1 VKSSSSGC
9 GEAHPD
15 RASLERFMAGAASSD
30 ERRLVLTH
38 LLTDCPVCREI
49 TGPLAPFGRT
59 ALLQPGDAPAESGEP
74 EAVAATTSL
83 LLTRL
88 RDRQRAIE
96 KEREEAPRLTAELEG
111 QEQAHRLLLVRNS
124 ARFHNWGLTELLMEE
139 SFNSRHNDGHRT
151 LQLAELAVEIA
162 ERVDGAVYG
171 DSATNDLR
179 ARAWAMKG
187 NALRVVSNLR
197 ESGRCLNRAL
207 KLLELGTGDPLE
219 EARVCEFFA
228 ALRSNQRRIDQ
239 AVRLQQRAMR
249 LYRRAGHR
257 ERLGRAMVDLASY
270 NAIAGDR
277 EFAIELVQKAL
288 EMVDVDRDP
297 RTVLA
302 ARHNLAVFLQESGR
316 LREALEVLG
325 QARSLYE
332 TLGDRRNLL
341 RLRWLEGSLAKDL
354 GEMKLAEQAF
364 LEVYHGFVEETPLIA
379 AQVALELALV
389 YVETGREGE
398 VAPIVLAMEK
408 VFRAHEVEEHAVTAW
423 LVLREAVERNRLHAA
438 VLKDVAARL
447 RSVSERP
454 AR

>member
-1 VKSSSSGC
+1 MKSSSCGC

-15 RASLERFMAGAASSD
+15 RASLERFMAGNASAD
-30 ERRLVLTH
+30 ERRSVLAH
-38 LLTDCPVCREI
+38 LLTDCAVCRAV
-49 TGPLAPFGRT
+49 TGPLTPFGRT
-59 ALLQPGDAPAESGEP
+59 ALLQDEEPGE
-74 EAVAATTSL
+74 EAGAAAGTTTAL
-83 LLTRL
+83 LARL
-88 RDRQRAIE
+88 RERQRAIE
-96 KEREEAPRLTAELEG
+96 KERDEATGLLAELQA
-111 QEQAHRLLLVRNS
+111 QEHAHRLLLVRNS
-124 ARFHNWGLTELLMEE
+124 ARFRTWGLTELLIEE
-139 SFNSRHNDGHRT
+139 SFRRRHDDARMT
-151 LQLAELAVEIA
+151 AQLAELAVEIA

-171 DSATNDLR
+171 AASIFDLR

-187 NALRVVSNLR
+187 NALRVTSDLR
-197 ESGRCLNRAL
+197 ESGRCLTRAL
-207 KLLELGTGDPLE
+207 KLLEEGSGDPLE

-270 NAIAGDR
+270 NSLAGDR
-277 EFAIELVQKAL
+277 DFAIELVQKAL
-288 EMVDVDRDP
+288 EMVDAERDP

-316 LREALEVLG
+316 LREALQVLA

-341 RLRWLEGSLAKDL
+341 KLRWLEGNLAKDL
-354 GEMKLAEQAF
+354 GEIKLAEEAY
-364 LEVYHGFVEETPLIA
+364 LEVYQGFLEETPLVA
-379 AQVALELALV
+379 AQVALELAVL
-389 YVETGREGE
+389 YVDNGREAE
-398 VAPIVLAMEK
+398 VAPIVLTIEK
-408 VFRAHEVEEHAVTAW
+408 VFRAQDVNEYAMTAW

-447 RSVSERP
+447 RSVPDRP
-454 AR
+454 TR